1 MRVCM
6 PRGEVGMTKRRESR
20 LDTWLARLERVPR
33 LARMLLNGLIA
44 LLMAALLALL
54 LSLLLGEAAFTEAN
68 TALFLFGVAMGGGL
82 VAYVIG
88 YWNLL
93 GFDREANPRLTRRA
107 LYYVLAGAFTAL
119 ILIIWLVIS
128 LIITALPPEIPL

>member
-1 MRVCM
+1 
-6 PRGEVGMTKRRESR
+6 MTKQHESR

-54 LSLLLGEAAFTEAN
+54 ISLLVGEAAFTQAD
-68 TALFLFGVAMGGGL
+68 TALFVFGVAMGAGL
-82 VAYVIG
+82 IAYVVG

-93 GFDREANPRLTRRA
+93 GFDREANPRLNRRA

-119 ILIIWLVIS
+119 ILLIWLVIS